1 MSSTPVTLAVRSIT
15 GNKINVWEV
24 PVLGGL
30 LSLFRRRAKNGG
42 PIGGRSQPP
51 MFLWSHRYRYQCHRV
66 VSRIVY
72 NSTMTFAERMRALQ
86 RAP

>member
-15 GNKINVWEV
+15 GSKKNVWEV

-42 PIGGRSQPP
+42 LIGGRS
-51 MFLWSHRYRYQCHRV
+51 YR
-66 VSRIVY
+66 
-72 NSTMTFAERMRALQ
+72 
-86 RAP
+86 